1 MECAYSWRQPL
12 PVSRVNWQILLR
24 EQSKQSPLKLP
35 SSMPVHKNLAGIPVQ
50 SCYFS
55 PGGWVHVRALACMCQ
70 RDFFSCVY
78 FHKKPGGH
86 GTDCMGS
93 THISPLPANQS
104 RQRSRGAPFASI
116 FLIADQAGEALH
128 PALFFPQS
136 KLSPPVQ

>member
-12 PVSRVNWQILLR
+12 PVSRVNWQILSR

-50 SCYFS
+50 PCYFS
-55 PGGWVHVRALACMCQ
+55 PSGWVHVRALACMCQ
-70 RDFFSCVY
+70 CDFFHVCIFPKSQGVMEQIAWGRPTSALCLPT
-78 FHKKPGGH
+78 KAGG
-86 GTDCMGS
+86 
-93 THISPLPANQS
+93 
-104 RQRSRGAPFASI
+104 GAPFASI